1 MSANVNST
9 SATPDPTYGSATP
22 STTTTTTPNPT
33 TPTAADSQS
42 SNPSPA
48 DLRLVIEDDPKAGCF
63 VYKTID
69 WRTGEVIQQLPREQ
83 LIKMREAENYSAGAV
98 IDTSA

>member
-1 MSANVNST
+1 MTANVTST
-9 SATPDPTYGSATP
+9 SAVPDPTYGTATP
-22 STTTTTTPNPT
+22 ATTNPNPSAASGDSQTNTPN
-33 TPTAADSQS
+33 
-42 SNPSPA
+42 PA

-69 WRTGEVIQQLPREQ
+69 WRTGQVVSQLPREQ
-83 LIKMREAENYSAGAV
+83 LVKMREAENYSAGDV